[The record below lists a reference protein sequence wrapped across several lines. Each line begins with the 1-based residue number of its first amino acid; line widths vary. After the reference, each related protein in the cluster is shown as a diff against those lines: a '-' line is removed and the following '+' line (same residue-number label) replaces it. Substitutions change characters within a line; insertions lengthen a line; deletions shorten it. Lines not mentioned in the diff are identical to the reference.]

1 MNTRKNILLFMIA
14 TAAIIAVAP
23 IETNA
28 KARTSETIH
37 RFAFIAGSNDG
48 GPRRVPLRYAH
59 TDAKAMARVLRQLGG
74 VASRDTVVLLEP
86 DRFDFEAGLARIRTR
101 LENSQASGIRLELV
115 IYYSGHSDEQGLMLG
130 EDLITYRELRAEI
143 ADLPADV
150 RIAILDSCSSGALTR
165 GKGGTRRPPFLVDTS
180 VNVKGYAYL
189 TSSSADEAAQE
200 SDRVG
205 GSFFTH
211 YLVSGL
217 RGAADASQDG
227 KVTLNEAYQYAFD
240 ETLARTES
248 TQAGPQHPNY
258 DFQLK
263 GSGDLVL
270 TDLRGTSALL
280 VLPGEF
286 DGRFFIRNRK
296 GQLVAEINKSAG
308 KPVTVGLE
316 PGVYEVTSEGAHGL
330 KKGRIAVG
338 TGSQTLLAANQLDGV
353 SPEATVA
360 RGDQPNQPSPEEEI
374 EAETSTVGQNIAAAF
389 EQIGQNI
396 AAAAGEVKLELAQ
409 LGTTP
414 TETPSKQVPSTKAA
428 EREEIV
434 HRPFSVSFVPGLTT
448 DKGIVAKTRNNF
460 SLNFIGWGD
469 YLRGAEFGWPGNI
482 RKEDVYGFQGAGF
495 FNFTKGTVR
504 GFQGSG
510 IFNFSGSS
518 FLGFQGSGIA
528 NVVHGP
534 AKGVQFAGISNA
546 NTNGSAM
553 GFQGAGISNFNRA
566 GSYGFQGAGIV
577 SVNGGDS
584 WGFQG
589 AGISNFNRGHM
600 KGFQG
605 AGIININGG
614 NFTGFQGAG
623 IANASANGFSQ
634 GFQGAGIGNF
644 AHSFRGAQ
652 MSGISNV
659 AYGELRGF
667 QGGLTNYAGEIYG
680 VQLGLVNIAKK
691 HHGAPIGLIN
701 AIGDGM
707 LGLTLWGSDTSVA
720 NFGLKMGSRHFYSI
734 LGYGVYAL
742 GGKDERRDSLISGLG
757 GHFDFD
763 PIWLELDLAYHW
775 IHADFNWAAG
785 NQDDISKFRIT
796 VGWRVAEQLSL
807 FAGPTLNFMVSEK
820 RDHAGPIPPLWR
832 SDNDKDVNLALGL
845 GFIAGLQFEP
855 RWGNLNTRGD

>member
-14 TAAIIAVAP
+14 TTVAIAVAP
-23 IETNA
+23 ALANA
-28 KARTSETIH
+28 KARTSEIIH

-59 TDAKAMARVLRQLGG
+59 TDAKAIARVLRQLGG

-86 DRFDFEAGLARIRTR
+86 DRFDFEAGLARMRTR

-165 GKGGTRRPPFLVDTS
+165 GKGGTRRAPFLVDTS

-316 PGVYEVTSEGAHGL
+316 PGVYEVTSEGGHGL

-338 TGSQTLLAANQLDGV
+338 TGSQTLLASNQLAAV

-360 RGDQPNQPSPEEEI
+360 RGDQPEQRSLDEELEG
-374 EAETSTVGQNIAAAF
+374 EAAGVGQEISTAAEKVREDF
-389 EQIGQNI
+389 
-396 AAAAGEVKLELAQ
+396 AAAAEKIRFEVAR
-409 LGTTP
+409 LGTA
-414 TETPSKQVPSTKAA
+414 SA
-428 EREEIV
+428 EQAPAKKTAGQEEIV

-448 DKGIVAKTRNNF
+448 DRGIIAKTRNNF

-482 RKEDVYGFQGAGF
+482 RKEDVFGFQGAGF

-504 GFQGSG
+504 GVQGAG
-510 IFNFSGSS
+510 IFNFTGSS

-534 AKGVQFAGISNA
+534 SKGVQFAGISNA

-577 SVNGGDS
+577 NVNGGDS

-605 AGIININGG
+605 AGIVNINGG

-623 IANASANGFSQ
+623 IANASANGFSK

-644 AHSFRGAQ
+644 ADSFRGAQ

-659 AYGELRGF
+659 AYGKLHGF
-667 QGGLTNYAGEIYG
+667 QGGLTNYAGEVHG
-680 VQLGLVNIAKK
+680 VQLGLVNIARE

-701 AIGDGM
+701 AIGNGM
-707 LGLTLWGSDTSVA
+707 LAFSLWGSDTSVA

-734 LGYGVYAL
+734 LGYGVYPM

-757 GHFDFD
+757 GHFDFN

-775 IHADFNWAAG
+775 NHANFNWAAG

-820 RDHAGPIPPLWR
+820 RDHAGPIPALWS
-832 SDNDKDVNLALGL
+832 SDNDNDLNLSLGL